1 MKVFDTSLFQLGSQ
15 SNLSKLKHLHFSVL
29 DSLSMQAQ
37 ASLLVLITFVNNFQ
51 FNLVLMFAFFV
62 NNSLVVNSI

>member
-1 MKVFDTSLFQLGSQ
+1 MITKLRFSYQYSLLT
-15 SNLSKLKHLHFSVL
+15 LSKLKHLHFSVL
-29 DSLSMQAQ
+29 DSLSLQAQ
-37 ASLLVLITFVNNFQ
+37 ASSLVLITFVNNFQ